1 MKEPLEIV
9 IHKNGLALCH
19 PTDCTATEF
28 VARDEKGVAL
38 RIVDFISRVNAHPA
52 HLHLFVSE
60 DLLFFKSFDL
70 PPDTMDV
77 EEAVGYQLEMVT
89 PFADE
94 ATWHSFAVQKD
105 DAGYHVTLYA
115 AQSGYID
122 AYIQEIL
129 EAGIQLSGL
138 YPESQRYVNKLNR
151 KSNWGLILPGRYIK
165 AFIFAGPIMVDRQYC
180 SSEPSFG
187 EAVEVCKSETIFK
200 LDPAKIESQPVVE
213 ALPPKPYFDYLDACT
228 LLTQRPHL
236 KTYNMLPA
244 SYQRPD
250 YLKIMIGV
258 LLVVNVL
265 TFLLW
270 GGVKLYTLKK
280 YNTRVNRQ
288 IEEIMPLVTEMKNL
302 RQQEEDSLKAIA
314 QIEGIGKNFDLIQFL
329 QQLTTAMPADSYV
342 DQLRLDE
349 QTNVVSIQGY
359 TDEVSALT
367 TKLQEIGAAQL
378 KSTSRRQNK
387 TYFNVEVSLP

>member
-19 PTDCTATEF
+19 PTDCAATEF
-28 VARDEKGVAL
+28 VAREEKGVAL
-38 RIVDFISRVNAHPA
+38 RIVDFISRFKAHPSN
-52 HLHLFVSE
+52 LHLFVAE
-60 DLLFFKSFDL
+60 DLLFFKGFNL
-70 PPDTMDV
+70 PLDTTDIA
-77 EEAVGYQLEMVT
+77 EAVGYQLEMVT

-94 ATWHSFAVQKD
+94 STWHSFAVQKD
-105 DAGYHVTLYA
+105 EAAYHITLYA

-122 AYIQEIL
+122 AYIQEIM
-129 EAGIQLSGL
+129 EGGFQLSGL

-151 KSNWGLILPGRYIK
+151 KSKWGLILPGRYVK
-165 AFIFAGPIMVDRQYC
+165 AFVFNGSIMVDRLYC

-187 EAVEVCKSETIFK
+187 EAVEVCKSEMVFR
-200 LDPAKIESQPVVE
+200 LDPAKIEQQLVE
-213 ALPPKPYFDYLDACT
+213 VLPPKPYFDYLDAC
-228 LLTQRPHL
+228 LLLAQRPHL

-270 GGVKLYTLKK
+270 GGVKLYTLKTH
-280 YNTRVNRQ
+280 NAQVNRE
-288 IEEIMPLVTEMKNL
+288 IEAIMPLVTEMKDL
-302 RQQEEDSLKAIA
+302 RQKEESSLKAIS

-329 QQLTTAMPADSYV
+329 QKLTTVMPADSYV

-349 QTNVVSIQGY
+349 KTNILSLQGY
-359 TDEVSALT
+359 TDEVSILT

-378 KSTSRRQNK
+378 KSTSKRQNK
-387 TYFNVEVSLP
+387 TYFNVEITLP

>member
-19 PTDCTATEF
+19 PTDCGATEF
-28 VARDEKGVAL
+28 LAREEKGVAL
-38 RIVDFISRVNAHPA
+38 RIIDFIGRVEAHSSN
-52 HLHLFVSE
+52 LHLFVSE
-60 DLLFFKSFDL
+60 DLLFFKAFDL
-70 PPDTMDV
+70 PLDTV
-77 EEAVGYQLEMVT
+77 EVAEAVGYQLEMVT

-105 DAGYHVTLYA
+105 EAAFHITLYA

-129 EAGIQLSGL
+129 EGGFQLSGL

-151 KSNWGLILPGRYIK
+151 KSKWGLILPGRYVK
-165 AFIFAGPIMVDRQYC
+165 AFNFNGSVMIDRMYC
-180 SSEPSFG
+180 SAEPTFE
-187 EAVEVCKSETIFK
+187 EAVAVCKTEMIFR
-200 LDPAKIESQPVVE
+200 LDPARIEQQVVDI
-213 ALPPKPYFDYLDACT
+213 LPPKPYFDYLDACL

-258 LLVVNVL
+258 LLVVNIM

-270 GGVKLYTLKK
+270 GGVKLYKLKTF
-280 YNTRVNRQ
+280 NTQVNRE
-288 IEEIMPLVTEMKNL
+288 IEAIMPLVTEMKNL
-302 RQQEEDSLKAIA
+302 RQKEEGSLKAIA
-314 QIEGIGKNFDLIQFL
+314 QIEGIGKNFDLIKFM
-329 QQLTTAMPADSYV
+329 QQLTTVMPTNSYI
-342 DQLRLDE
+342 DQLRVDE
-349 QTNVVSIQGY
+349 KTNIASLQGY
-359 TDEVSALT
+359 TDEVSGLT
-367 TKLQEIGAAQL
+367 TKLQEIGVSQL
-378 KSTSRRQNK
+378 KSTSSRQNK
-387 TYFNVEVSLP
+387 TYFNVEISLP

>member
-19 PTDCTATEF
+19 PTDCGATEF
-28 VARDEKGVAL
+28 VAREEKGIAL
-38 RIVDFISRVNAHPA
+38 RIVDFIGRVKAHPS

-60 DLLFFKSFDL
+60 DLLFFKGFDL
-70 PPDTMDV
+70 PLDTTDV
-77 EEAVGYQLEMVT
+77 AEAVGYQLEMVT

-105 DAGYHVTLYA
+105 EAGYHVTLYA

-129 EAGIQLSGL
+129 EGGFQLSGL

-151 KSNWGLILPGRYIK
+151 KSKWGMILPGRYVK
-165 AFIFAGPIMVDRQYC
+165 AFIFNGPIMVDRLYC
-180 SSEPSFG
+180 SAEPSFG
-187 EAVEVCKSETIFK
+187 EAVEVCKTEMIFRI
-200 LDPAKIESQPVVE
+200 DPAQIGQQVVE
-213 ALPPKPYFDYLDACT
+213 ALPPKPYFDYLDACL

-258 LLVVNVL
+258 LLVVNAL

-270 GGVKLYTLKK
+270 GGVKLYKLKT
-280 YNTRVNRQ
+280 YNTQVNRE
-288 IEEIMPLVTEMKNL
+288 IEAIMPLVTEMKDL
-302 RQQEEDSLKAIA
+302 RQKEEGSLKAIA
-314 QIEGIGKNFDLIQFL
+314 QIEGIGKNFDLIKFM
-329 QQLTTAMPADSYV
+329 QQLTTVMPANSYV

-349 QTNVVSIQGY
+349 KTNVVSLQGY
-359 TDEVSALT
+359 TDEVSGLT

-378 KSTSRRQNK
+378 KSTSSRQNK
-387 TYFNVEVSLP
+387 TYFNVEISLP